1 MSADNATA
9 VLFLGKLLSF
19 IGFFPV
25 FKYYVLVHTGDVDE
39 ADTNAEVYLNIFGE
53 KGDTGKRVLLNSNN
67 ISKFRSGQVK
77 GHEYFNMSYN
87 MAS

>member
-1 MSADNATA
+1 M
-9 VLFLGKLLSF
+9 
-19 IGFFPV
+19 
-25 FKYYVLVHTGDVDE
+25 LVHTGDVDE

-77 GHEYFNMSYN
+77 GHEY
-87 MAS
+87 

>member
-1 MSADNATA
+1 M
-9 VLFLGKLLSF
+9 
-19 IGFFPV
+19 
-25 FKYYVLVHTGDVDE
+25 LVHTGEVDE

-67 ISKFRSGQVK
+67 ISKFSSGQVK

>member
-1 MSADNATA
+1 M
-9 VLFLGKLLSF
+9 
-19 IGFFPV
+19 
-25 FKYYVLVHTGDVDE
+25 LVHTGDVDE

-53 KGDTGKRVLLNSNN
+53 KGDTGKRVLLNSN

>member
-1 MSADNATA
+1 MSADNTTA

-77 GHEYFNMSYN
+77 GHDYFSMSYS